1 MDLSLVLVDPLKYH
15 SRSPVDFDCK
25 LDKQSIT
32 VIEEYLQSTDF
43 HLDCYKLNV

>member
-25 LDKQSIT
+25 LDKESIT
-32 VIEEYLQSTDF
+32 VIQEYLQSTDF
-43 HLDCYKLNV
+43 HSGFYNLTV